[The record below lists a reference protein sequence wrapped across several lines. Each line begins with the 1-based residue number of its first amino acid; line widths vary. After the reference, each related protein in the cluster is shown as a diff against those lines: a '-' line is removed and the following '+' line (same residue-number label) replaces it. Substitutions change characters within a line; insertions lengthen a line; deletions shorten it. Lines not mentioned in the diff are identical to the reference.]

1 MQPPS
6 RPYSLITG
14 LAIEPEPF
22 PCLIRD
28 VRILR
33 EEFKAQGMKH
43 EEAHEKALQ
52 IISKRRHDLQKP
64 KTVGDGRELMEA
76 LGRANIR
83 QSGPQADL
91 RHFIDDNSPLDKT
104 DDARRECESFNWGN
118 SNV

>member
-33 EEFKAQGMKH
+33 DEFKLQGMKH
-43 EEAHEKALQ
+43 EDAHQKAYE
-52 IISKRRHDLQKP
+52 IIARKRYELQKP
-64 KTVGDGRELMEA
+64 KTVGDGRELFEA

-83 QSGPQADL
+83 QSGQQPDQ

-104 DDARRECESFNWGN
+104 DDARRERESFNWGS

>member
-6 RPYSLITG
+6 RPYSMLTG
-14 LAIEPEPF
+14 LAIELPPF

-33 EEFKAQGMKH
+33 DEFKAQGMKH

-52 IISKRRHDLQKP
+52 IVSKRRHELQKP

-76 LGRANIR
+76 LGLANIR
-83 QSGPQADL
+83 HSGPQPDQ
-91 RHFIDDNSPLDKT
+91 RHWIDENTPLDKT
-104 DDARRECESFNWGN
+104 DDARRERESFNWGN

>member
-6 RPYSLITG
+6 KPYSLITG
-14 LAIEPEPF
+14 LAIEPAPF

-33 EEFKAQGMKH
+33 DEFKAQGMKH
-43 EEAHEKALQ
+43 EEAHEKA
-52 IISKRRHDLQKP
+52 LQKP

-83 QSGPQADL
+83 HSGPQPDQ
-91 RHFIDDNSPLDKT
+91 RHWIDDNTPLDKT
-104 DDARRECESFNWGN
+104 DDARRERESFNWGS